1 MADEKPQANRNTGGN
16 TGPFFPGEDVDSM
29 FLNQLTAEAAEY
41 IHDTAKDEVLE
52 VLSNTDDTAATIA
65 ATTYKITRGLLE
77 RHKDVGLSLEADL
90 SHALALGSEVTDMLV
105 EIVEVTQPN
114 AAFDPQ
120 RLREESLLRATVMH
134 GEEVEKRDDPDEK
147 DAARVMYTMMMQDGT
162 VEQGMNYVNKRSS
175 EMGLNTND
183 MLRRGVEGHRK
194 QQNPKKDPL
203 SAAVSNGVQGMAEP
217 PPAAPPAEELPLMG
231 GM

>member
-1 MADEKPQANRNTGGN
+1 
-16 TGPFFPGEDVDSM
+16 
-29 FLNQLTAEAAEY
+29 
-41 IHDTAKDEVLE
+41 
-52 VLSNTDDTAATIA
+52 
-65 ATTYKITRGLLE
+65 
-77 RHKDVGLSLEADL
+77 
-90 SHALALGSEVTDMLV
+90 
-105 EIVEVTQPN
+105 
-114 AAFDPQ
+114 
-120 RLREESLLRATVMH
+120 
-134 GEEVEKRDDPDEK
+134 
-147 DAARVMYTMMMQDGT
+147 MYTMMMQDGT